1 VSARDPAPETTAV
14 GDPTDVLDLPSAGG
28 KVIRGSALR
37 TASFLAGV
45 ALSVGAAAV
54 MIRHLG
60 VADYGHYVTVV
71 ALISVVGGLSE
82 AGMSNIG
89 VREYSTRL
97 GEERER
103 LMRNLLGIRVA
114 LTIVGVAAAVAFA
127 AAAGYD
133 DVLVAGTAIAGVGLL
148 LSAMQ
153 QTVGIPLSSALRF
166 GWLSVLELVRQAALT
181 ALVIALALAGAGLLA
196 FLAVPIP
203 VGAVLLLA
211 TVVLVRQLFP
221 LRPAFD
227 VAEWRG
233 ILGLTAAY
241 TAASA
246 VGTIYV
252 HTAVI
257 TTSLV
262 ASEIETGEFGAAF
275 RVFTIVTAIPLLLV
289 TTAFPVLARRARE
302 DGERLAYVAGR
313 VTETAVIVGAWM
325 SLATVAGASLA
336 IEVVGGDEFEGSVRV
351 LQIMGAA
358 ILESFLAVAWGFALL
373 SLHRHRTVLVA
384 NTLALSLS
392 VALTLALVPP
402 FGAEGAA
409 VATLV
414 GEGALALTFA
424 YALFVRE
431 RLPFPRG
438 VLAPVVL
445 GVALA
450 VPFLLVPE
458 LPGVARLLGAS
469 AVYAA
474 VVALLGAIPHEL
486 RDAFFSLRRRA
497 EAGG

>member
-1 VSARDPAPETTAV
+1 
-14 GDPTDVLDLPSAGG
+14 
-28 KVIRGSALR
+28 VIRGSALR

-89 VREYSTRL
+89 VREYSTRA

-114 LTIVGVAAAVAFA
+114 LSIVGVAAAVGFA
-127 AAAGYD
+127 AVAGYD
-133 DVLVAGTAIAGVGLL
+133 DVLVAGAAIAGVGLL
-148 LSAMQ
+148 LSAVQ
-153 QTVGIPLSSALRF
+153 QTVVIPLSSALRF
-166 GWLSVLELVRQAALT
+166 GWLSVLELLRQGALT
-181 ALVIALALAGAGLLA
+181 FLVIVLALAGAGLLG

-203 VGAVLLLA
+203 VAAVLLL
-211 TVVLVRQLFP
+211 TSIVLVRRLFP
-221 LRPAFD
+221 LVPAFD
-227 VAEWRG
+227 VAEWRA
-233 ILGLTAAY
+233 ILGVTAAY

-262 ASEIETGEFGAAF
+262 GSELETGEFGAAF

-302 DGERLAYVAGR
+302 DRERLAYVAGR

-336 IEVVGGDEFEGSVRV
+336 IDVIGGEEFEGSVRV

-373 SLHRHRTVLVA
+373 SRHRPRTVLVA
-384 NTLALSLS
+384 NAH
-392 VALTLALVPP
+392 A
-402 FGAEGAA
+402 
-409 VATLV
+409 
-414 GEGALALTFA
+414 FA
-424 YALFVRE
+424 R
-431 RLPFPRG
+431 
-438 VLAPVVL
+438 
-445 GVALA
+445 
-450 VPFLLVPE
+450 
-458 LPGVARLLGAS
+458 
-469 AVYAA
+469 
-474 VVALLGAIPHEL
+474 
-486 RDAFFSLRRRA
+486 
-497 EAGG
+497 